1 MRQNRIMQIS
11 KKQILYDTLRQRVLT
26 LELAP
31 GSALDETILSD
42 EFGVSRTPLREMLQR
57 LAGHGYL
64 EITTNRGATVSS
76 MNLVVMRN
84 FFQTAPMI
92 YASISRLA
100 AENATAE
107 QLVRLKA
114 AQRQFRVAIKGR
126 KIIDMAMSN
135 HRFHEIIGEMA
146 ASPYLSPSLQR
157 LQIDHT
163 RMSQTF
169 YKTRTRNDRE
179 RIDSA
184 CEQHEQ
190 LIEAIEQHQPATAV
204 DITRQHWELSRHQFE
219 RYVQPDPLPIDPLS
233 NDQATTQAP
242 TQVDNHAL

>member
-1 MRQNRIMQIS
+1 MQAT
-11 KKQILYDTLRQRVLT
+11 KKQTLYDTLRQRVLT

-31 GSALDETILSD
+31 GSALDETILCE
-42 EFGVSRTPLREMLQR
+42 EFGVSRTPLREILQR
-57 LAGHGYL
+57 LAAHGYL
-64 EITTNRGATVSS
+64 EITANRGATVSS
-76 MNLVVMRN
+76 MNLSVMRS

-100 AENATAE
+100 AENATAV
-107 QLVRLKA
+107 QTTQLKA
-114 AQRQFRVAIKGR
+114 EQRQFRIAVKR
-126 KIIDMAMSN
+126 NEVIDMAMSN

-146 ASPYLSPSLQR
+146 ASPYLLPSLQR

-169 YKTRTRNDRE
+169 YKSRNRTDHE

-190 LIEAIEQHQPATAV
+190 LIEAIEKHQPATAV

-233 NDQATTQAP
+233 PTQAP